1 MDRDTF
7 IRHAEQL
14 LPHTV
19 FAPLGIRV
27 QRWEPDCFEVTLTI
41 DDRHRQPFGI
51 LHGGVSA
58 LLAESAASFA
68 AAMNVDLSRTLVAG
82 VDLNATHL
90 KAKRNGTIVATA
102 RPLYRGRT
110 THVYT
115 VDVTDEVGDLVCAA
129 RCTIAIR
136 PRKATPLTGRDNTAP
151 LPIG

>member
-1 MDRDTF
+1 MDRDIF

-14 LPHTV
+14 LPYTV

-27 QRWEPDCFEVTLTI
+27 QCYDPENFQVALDI

-68 AAMNVDLSRTLVAG
+68 AAMSVDLTRTIVAG

-90 KAKRNGTIVATA
+90 KAKRTGTVVATA

-110 THVYT
+110 THVYAI
-115 VDVTDEVGDLVCAA
+115 DVIDESGDLVCAA

-136 PRKATPLTGRDNTAP
+136 PRKATGPST
-151 LPIG
+151 

>member
-1 MDRDTF
+1 MDRDLF
-7 IRHAEQL
+7 IHYAEQL
-14 LPHTV
+14 LPNTV

-27 QRWEPDCFEVTLTI
+27 QRWDPESFQVALHI
-41 DDRHRQPFGI
+41 DDRHRQPFGL

-68 AAMNVDLSRTLVAG
+68 AAMSVDMARTIVAG

-90 KAKRNGTIVATA
+90 KAKRSGTVVATA

-110 THVYT
+110 THVYA
-115 VDVTDEVGDLVCAA
+115 VDLTDEAGELVCAA

-136 PRKATPLTGRDNTAP
+136 PRKGSTAP
-151 LPIG
+151 TP

>member
-1 MDRDTF
+1 MVDRETF
-7 IRHAEQL
+7 IGHAEQL
-14 LPHTV
+14 LPRTV

-27 QRWEPDCFEVTLTI
+27 QRYDPDCFQVALDI

-68 AAMNVDLSRTLVAG
+68 AAMSVDLTRSLVAG

-90 KAKRNGTIVATA
+90 KVKRTGTVVATA

-110 THVYT
+110 THVYAI
-115 VDVTDEVGDLVCAA
+115 DVTDEGGDMVCAA
-129 RCTIAIR
+129 RCTVAIR
-136 PRKATPLTGRDNTAP
+136 PHKTAATP
-151 LPIG
+151 

>member
-19 FAPLGIRV
+19 FAPLDIRV
-27 QRWEPDCFEVTLTI
+27 QRYDPDCFEVAVDI

-68 AAMNVDLSRTLVAG
+68 AAMSVDLTRTIVAG

-90 KAKRNGTIVATA
+90 KAKRTGTVVATA

-110 THVYT
+110 THVYA
-115 VDVTDEVGDLVCAA
+115 VDVTDESGDLVCAT

-136 PRKATPLTGRDNTAP
+136 PRKGSSPPG
-151 LPIG
+151 G

>member
-1 MDRDTF
+1 MDRETF
-7 IRHAEQL
+7 IREAEQL
-14 LPHTV
+14 LPRTA

-27 QRWEPDCFEVTLTI
+27 QRWDPERFELTLDI

-68 AAMNVDLSRTLVAG
+68 AAMNVDLSRTIVAG

-90 KAKRNGTIVATA
+90 KAKRHGTIVATA

-115 VDVTDEVGDLVCAA
+115 VDVTDEGGDLVCAA
-129 RCTIAIR
+129 RCTVAVR
-136 PRKATPLTGRDNTAP
+136 PRKGTTAEGQADSAP
-151 LPIG
+151 RAAE